1 MKYQLVDFYE
11 NPDGEYIDGG
21 IDENGEYYG
30 GFETLYELEDAI
42 EQYVEDTDGECDLV
56 AYRWNSALCSYTEF
70 EI

>member
-1 MKYQLVDFYE
+1 MRYQLVDFYE

-30 GFETLYELEDAI
+30 GFETLEELEEIMKQYIEDANG
-42 EQYVEDTDGECDLV
+42 DCDLV
-56 AYRWNSALCSYTEF
+56 VYHWNSVLCSYTEF